1 MEKALDQLDSGL
13 SVYHPQALRNFFDL
27 TDDGANAMLQEIEG
41 MPFEDSFEKL
51 SDEARPLAERVLS
64 ANLASLSG
72 EDVRDLK
79 KEGWILRDGK
89 LDCNGAFRD

>member
-27 TDDGANAMLQEIEG
+27 TDDGTNAMLQEIEG

-51 SDEARPLAERVLS
+51 SDEARPGCIRAHNSVV
-64 ANLASLSG
+64 AS
-72 EDVRDLK
+72 
-79 KEGWILRDGK
+79 
-89 LDCNGAFRD
+89 